1 MKNKLC
7 DRIIRRE
14 DREES
19 GNKYSYELTM
29 READEVA
36 AFRLPLYSIKISMT
50 DSEGNERE
58 TNARDVFSNGE
69 KARTFF
75 DKIVRN
81 LATPIDLV
89 YILEDEMG

>member
-19 GNKYSYELTM
+19 GNKYSYELTI

-36 AFRLPLYSIKISMT
+36 AFRLALYSIKISMT
-50 DSEGNERE
+50 DAEGNERE
-58 TNARDVFSNGE
+58 ANARDVFSNGD
-69 KARTFF
+69 KARIFF